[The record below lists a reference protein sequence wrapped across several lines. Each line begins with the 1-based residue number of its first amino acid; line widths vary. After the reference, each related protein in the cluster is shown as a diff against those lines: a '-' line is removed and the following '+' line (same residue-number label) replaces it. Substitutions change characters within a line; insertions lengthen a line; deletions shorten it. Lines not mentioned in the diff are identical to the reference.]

1 VTLSKFRIRDFRC
14 INGVELSAH
23 PDFNLIVGGNAA
35 GKTSLLE
42 AIYYLGRGRSFRSG
56 TNVELI
62 RGGAQA
68 FTLYAEVAG
77 VKPNSQISRLGTEVS
92 RGTKLLRMDGETA
105 VSSNLIAALPVQAID
120 PEIHE
125 IIQGG
130 PEQRRRFLDW
140 GVFHVEHRYI
150 DTWRVYKTTLKQR
163 NAALKSGAP
172 SAAVTAWNEQLVNA
186 GNNLD
191 LYRKSFISSF
201 RSQLSSILVDMFPF
215 EIKIGYLPG
224 WRDGID
230 YATALAE
237 SLPRDRIL
245 GATQVGPHRADM
257 QLKIEGRSAKHRLSR
272 GQQKLLGCALVI
284 AQTHFVAAALDRQI
298 VLLVDDPAAELDP
311 EHQERLF
318 SLLQTVPAQLFV
330 TSLDPRGMSSEKP
343 GKTFAIEAGNLTA
356 LV

>member
-1 VTLSKFRIRDFRC
+1 MTLSKLRIRDFRC

-23 PDFNLIVGGNAA
+23 PDFNLIVGSNAA

-42 AIYYLGRGRSFRSG
+42 AIYYLGRGRSFRTG
-56 TNVELI
+56 TNIELI
-62 RGGAQA
+62 RSTADA

-77 VKPNSQISRLGTEVS
+77 VKPDDPTQRLGTEVS
-92 RGTKLLRMDGETA
+92 RGTKLLRMNGETA
-105 VSSNLIAALPVQAID
+105 TSASLIAALPVQAID

-125 IIQGG
+125 LIQGG

-150 DTWRVYKTTLKQR
+150 DTWRIYKTALKQR
-163 NAALKSGAP
+163 NAALRSSSSRA
-172 SAAVTAWNEQLVNA
+172 TINAWDEQLINSA
-186 GNNLD
+186 KSLD
-191 LYRKSFISSF
+191 MYRKSFISEF
-201 RSQLSSILVDMFPF
+201 KSQLSSILVDMFPF
-215 EIKIGYLPG
+215 DIKIGYSQG

-230 YATALAE
+230 FATALAD

-245 GATQVGPHRADM
+245 ASTQVGPHRADM

-272 GQQKLLGCALVI
+272 GQQKLLGSSLVI
-284 AQTHFVAAALDRQI
+284 AQTHFVAKALDRRI

-311 EHQERLF
+311 AHQERLF
-318 SLLQTVPAQLFV
+318 SMLQAVPAQLFV
-330 TSLDPRGMSSEKP
+330 TSLDLAGISAEKP